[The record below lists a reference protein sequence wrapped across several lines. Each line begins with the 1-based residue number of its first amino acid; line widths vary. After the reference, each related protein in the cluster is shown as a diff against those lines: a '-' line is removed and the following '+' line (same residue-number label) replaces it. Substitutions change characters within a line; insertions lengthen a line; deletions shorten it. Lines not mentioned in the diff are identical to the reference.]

1 MYCIKCGKEIEEG
14 AAFCPA
20 CGASQQPQQPP
31 VQQPVQN
38 WQQPVQQPAEE
49 SGIGWGILGFFI
61 PLAGLVLFLVWKDTK
76 PKSSKAAGV
85 GALISVGVSVTLS
98 IISAVAM
105 GIGSAAFLSSL
116 AGFVY

>member
-38 WQQPVQQPAEE
+38 WQQPVQQPTEGGGA
-49 SGIGWGILGFFI
+49 GWGVLGFCI
-61 PLAGLVLFLVWKDTK
+61 PIVGLILFLVWKDTK
-76 PKSSKAAGV
+76 PKSSKAAGI
-85 GALISVGVSVTLS
+85 GAMISVILSVVLYVLMM
-98 IISAVAM
+98 IV
-105 GIGSAAFLSSL
+105 GIGAAAF
-116 AGFVY
+116 Y